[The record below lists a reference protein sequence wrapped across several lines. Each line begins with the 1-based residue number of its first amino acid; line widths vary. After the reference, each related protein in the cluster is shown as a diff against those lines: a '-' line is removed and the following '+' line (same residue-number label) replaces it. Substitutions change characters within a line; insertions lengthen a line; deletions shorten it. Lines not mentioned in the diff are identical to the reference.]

1 MYENTSA
8 HSANALHIR
17 LVQALLLVADNQL
30 DLYNLS
36 WLFFRSALFRIFNT
50 TFTLFRTL
58 PLAVL
63 GLSSALAD
71 IIETC
76 TIFAIVLFFLP
87 TSSRSM
93 CHIIYISGSQYRIS
107 YYGFL
112 RTFDPKKTQ

>member
-63 GLSSALAD
+63 GLSSAHAD

-76 TIFAIVLFFLP
+76 TIFAIVLSFFPLLAD
-87 TSSRSM
+87 R
-93 CHIIYISGSQYRIS
+93 CVIS
-107 YYGFL
+107 YTYLDHNIVFL
-112 RTFDPKKTQ
+112 ITDS